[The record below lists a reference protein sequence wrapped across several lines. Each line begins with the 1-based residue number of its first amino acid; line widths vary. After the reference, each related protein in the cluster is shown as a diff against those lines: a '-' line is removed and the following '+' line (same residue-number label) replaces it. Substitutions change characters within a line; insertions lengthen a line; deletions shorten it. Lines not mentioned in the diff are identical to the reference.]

1 MSVEAAC
8 VEPEPYSRAEAQLTD
23 VERRP
28 SRPGAFEPLGHG
40 RGVRTRD
47 RKVVERAPV
56 AGEENTVAARESDAE
71 MRRIGHLRVHG
82 SDQLRPFGPC
92 GLDRMHLAEPSVD
105 RGVPPIFTE
114 RSWIDH
120 WNVKRRPST
129 DDATA
134 DTEASSERRV
144 GTEAV
149 VTR

>member
-1 MSVEAAC
+1 
-8 VEPEPYSRAEAQLTD
+8 
-23 VERRP
+23 
-28 SRPGAFEPLGHG
+28 
-40 RGVRTRD
+40 
-47 RKVVERAPV
+47 
-56 AGEENTVAARESDAE
+56 
-71 MRRIGHLRVHG
+71 
-82 SDQLRPFGPC
+82 
-92 GLDRMHLAEPSVD
+92 MHLAEPSVD